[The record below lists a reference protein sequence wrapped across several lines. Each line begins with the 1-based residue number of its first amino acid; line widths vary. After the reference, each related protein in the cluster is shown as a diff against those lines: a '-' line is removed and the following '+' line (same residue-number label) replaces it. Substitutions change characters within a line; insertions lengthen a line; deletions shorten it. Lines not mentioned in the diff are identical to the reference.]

1 MQMEREK
8 KAEVAVLIS
17 NKTDFKTKA
26 IVRDKE
32 GHYIMIKAPI
42 QQKDIILVNLYIPNI
57 GAPKYVKQILMDIK
71 GEINI
76 NKIIAGDFNTLLTSI
91 DRSSKQKIIKET
103 ADLNDTLDQKDL
115 IDILRSFHTKIA
127 EYTLFSSA
135 HGTFSKIAHMLG
147 HKENLNKFKKIEII
161 SSIFSDHNPMK
172 LEINQKKNTEKYTKT
187 WKLNSMLLN
196 N

>member
-1 MQMEREK
+1 
-8 KAEVAVLIS
+8 
-17 NKTDFKTKA
+17 
-26 IVRDKE
+26 
-32 GHYIMIKAPI
+32 
-42 QQKDIILVNLYIPNI
+42 
-57 GAPKYVKQILMDIK
+57 MDIK

-135 HGTFSKIAHMLG
+135 HGTFSKIGHMLG
-147 HKENLNKFKKIEII
+147 HKTNLNKFKNTEII
-161 SSIFSDHNPMK
+161 LGISSDYMV
-172 LEINQKKNTEKYTKT
+172 
-187 WKLNSMLLN
+187 
-196 N
+196 